1 MLSVDLILQFYGQV
15 AVIQGD
21 QESLGWYP
29 MAISWQ
35 DYLSLLSCI
44 GHLDKASNGNF
55 GANQGP
61 GHPMLIPVRSPS
73 HRAEQLTKSSKPSLG
88 KVNPNLLVLL
98 ASALSWAEETFRLEA
113 VLFKEL
119 RVDDFSQFLF
129 PLQSFA
135 KNTTDGSSGEEVWPD
150 WAKVNLLGRF
160 SKFWGTFSN
169 IGQVFCQIWGTLG
182 GFLKPSFTLGRL
194 FLNEELGSS
203 IFSPSESGHTEA
215 TMVSFLLQKWEWPSL
230 WLPSNLPDS
239 FGSMQKWWWTNCIFR
254 AGWAASQETQPP
266 PAPSVKK
273 QNKCQ
278 EISLN

>member
-1 MLSVDLILQFYGQV
+1 MSR
-15 AVIQGD
+15 
-21 QESLGWYP
+21 
-29 MAISWQ
+29 Q
-35 DYLSLLSCI
+35 DYLAFFNCI
-44 GHLDKASNGNF
+44 GHLDKSSNGNF

-160 SKFWGTFSN
+160 SKFWATFSN
-169 IGQVFCQIWGTLG
+169 IGQVFCQIWGTFG

-215 TMVSFLLQKWEWPSL
+215 TMVSFFITEMGMTKFVITFQLAWFLRKYAKVVVNQLYISCRV
-230 WLPSNLPDS
+230 SCFSGDS
-239 FGSMQKWWWTNCIFR
+239 TTACTISKEAKQVSRN
-254 AGWAASQETQPP
+254 QP
-266 PAPSVKK
+266 
-273 QNKCQ
+273 QL
-278 EISLN
+278 E